1 MSTLFLFAHQDD
13 EIGVLHEIAEAKRRG
28 EQITC
33 AYMTNGAWAGVTSE
47 RRNAESLAAL
57 AALGVTHSDAIFL
70 GTSLAI
76 PDGRLV
82 ENLERALDGVCQLIE
97 QRRSEGHDIRRI
109 VMHAWEGGHHDHD
122 AVHLLGLA
130 AAQRNGLVDVSRQF
144 PLYRRQASGSAM
156 AFAAPL
162 ESNGPVETAHIPV
175 LRRLA
180 QLRILTN
187 YRSQARVMLRLLP
200 LILRDYATSGTQKLQ
215 GISVSRVRTIPNA
228 PPMLYEIWKLYSYA
242 DFVRHTEPFIARHL
256 PLPRAPSAA
265 SERTA

>member
-13 EIGVLHEIAEAKRRG
+13 EIGVLHEIAEGRRRG

-57 AALGVTHSDAIFL
+57 AALGVTRSDAIFL

-130 AAQRNGLVDVSRQF
+130 AAHRHGLIDTSRQF
-144 PLYRRQASGSAM
+144 PLYRRPSVGTSM

-162 ESNGPVETAHIPV
+162 DSNGPVEKTHIQP

-180 QLRILTN
+180 YLRILTN
-187 YRSQARVMLRLLP
+187 YSSQIRVILRLLP
-200 LILRDYATSGTQKLQ
+200 HILRDYVTVGAQKLQ
-215 GISVSRVRTIPNA
+215 PVSLSRVREIPNA
-228 PPMLYEIWKLYSYA
+228 QPMLYEVWKLYTYDA
-242 DFVRHTEPFIARHL
+242 FRNHTEPFIARHL
-256 PLPRAPSAA
+256 PIPCAPSAA
-265 SERTA
+265 SERIA